1 MPTNRQ
7 ISIAEEAEL
16 ARRAIRGAAAFEV
29 IGYSDPAA
37 ARAQQAAAQASGLQH
52 AVINI
57 SAPGT
62 YPIIPAVSGQRIRVF
77 TFFLWSEVD
86 QDLELFDGTLT
97 LTGPLSSWAM
107 QTGLLLPYTGEA
119 YFELSSGNA
128 FNLTISAA
136 GQVSGFAKFSQG

>member
-7 ISIAEEAEL
+7 ISTAEEVEL

-37 ARAQQAAAQASGLQH
+37 AMAQQAAAQASGLQH
-52 AVINI
+52 AVINV
-57 SAPGT
+57 SAAGT

-86 QDLELFDGTLT
+86 QDLELFDGALT
-97 LTGPLSSWAM
+97 LTGPLTSWAM

-128 FNLTISAA
+128 FNLSLTAA
-136 GQVSGFAKFSQG
+136 GQVSGFAKFTQG